1 MKLSN
6 DDLYKIEQVK
16 AILENEYRNTNTH
29 SHLARRVSTNE
40 SKLRKGFKYVNN
52 KTIYEYLIGVRIEK
66 AKEMLKTTDEPVKA
80 IAIKVGYDVSN
91 LVKQFKK
98 MTGMAP
104 LQWITMEKNTYTR
117 QTPHL
122 YPVTKKNRIRHEFN
136 RNRQLSICNLPM
148 FVIKQGTF
156 YYIFALLQTLG
167 NL

>member
-16 AILENEYRNTNTH
+16 AILESEYRNTNTH

-52 KTIYEYLIGVRIEK
+52 KTIYEYLIGIRIEK

-98 MTGMAP
+98 TTGMAP
-104 LQWITMEKNTYTR
+104 LQWRKTNTPD
-117 QTPHL
+117 TP
-122 YPVTKKNRIRHEFN
+122 P
-136 RNRQLSICNLPM
+136 
-148 FVIKQGTF
+148 TF
-156 YYIFALLQTLG
+156 MLK
-167 NL
+167 